1 MLYLLHDAYHQ
12 MLTPARALAD
22 LTRLACDSP
31 LSLLSYTSG
40 ARTLSASCEL
50 FERSTR
56 PYPNPPSTSR
66 PTNGSC
72 GRGRF
77 AG

>member
-12 MLTPARALAD
+12 MLAPARAVAD

-40 ARTLSASCEL
+40 ARTALRL
-50 FERSTR
+50 L
-56 PYPNPPSTSR
+56 
-66 PTNGSC
+66 
-72 GRGRF
+72 
-77 AG
+77 